1 MRKNLKVSLGISYLI
16 ILIAFLYFIFASI
29 QIGRLDDF
37 SYYKELQSNLDLYIS
52 SNIFINLIY
61 FFFFGIIWVM
71 LLGFGLPILIIS
83 GVLFGQWL
91 GTAISVL
98 SLSFGALAL
107 YAIGNFFFRDI
118 VKMILEKKFSKYIS
132 LFQKNEFFYF
142 FIYRLTGGL
151 GIPFFL
157 QNLLPILFGIKNK
170 NYFLSSL
177 LGFIPSFFIM
187 NTIGA
192 GLNVYVKQANN
203 FSMINLILSK
213 EIYVPILMFVC
224 LMILSILIK
233 KKFFDDRNK

>member
-1 MRKNLKVSLGISYLI
+1 MSKNLKVSLGISYLI

-83 GVLFGQWL
+83 GILFGQWL

-203 FSMINLILSK
+203 FSMINFLEVGQGHKRTVVGS
-213 EIYVPILMFVC
+213 
-224 LMILSILIK
+224 
-233 KKFFDDRNK
+233 N